1 MAARAIARCRWLL
14 PVVIAVLLTVFVN
27 ASSGSEFTF
36 KSTAV
41 NGGGETING
50 QKSPGRHLAGR
61 VGEFEGQLNYYLPKT
76 CRTHP
81 ERVSLAT
88 RPLDFPL
95 STAGLPGVLLDFYE
109 KPSFYNPLLRS
120 IACWNPHLVD
130 EPETEII
137 PPVNCPLK
145 QDSAGYDKSTHIVPF
160 DESCSHRGDFNR
172 RKAATLQ
179 MMRLEDVFDHG
190 FALNR
195 THLFL
200 ATYDANHMPA
210 TYDTGHMVHELP
222 AVFSWAHRPAS
233 NFFHFLVELVPLFLV
248 AAPLM
253 PSTLRHLPVLVRR
266 HQSIPLPSGA
276 RVAGPSLWQM
286 MRRRHLLHPSGIPL
300 FNLDW
305 TYHSHRPLSLA
316 EARSFP
322 SDWVVVLAKRLKG
335 KKRAVVNFEE
345 VEEEVVRPFG
355 SKRVVLHTGSMPILE
370 GGFY

>member
-1 MAARAIARCRWLL
+1 M
-14 PVVIAVLLTVFVN
+14 
-27 ASSGSEFTF
+27 
-36 KSTAV
+36 
-41 NGGGETING
+41 
-50 QKSPGRHLAGR
+50 Q
-61 VGEFEGQLNYYLPKT
+61 
-76 CRTHP
+76 
-81 ERVSLAT
+81 
-88 RPLDFPL
+88 
-95 STAGLPGVLLDFYE
+95 
-109 KPSFYNPLLRS
+109 
-120 IACWNPHLVD
+120 ACWNPHLVD

-195 THLFL
+195 THLF
-200 ATYDANHMPA
+200 PA

-266 HQSIPLPSGA
+266 HQPIYQECHTPS
-276 RVAGPSLWQM
+276 PSLWQM

>member
-14 PVVIAVLLTVFVN
+14 PVVVAILLTVSVN

-61 VGEFEGQLNYYLPKT
+61 VGKFEGQLNYYLPKT

-95 STAGLPGVLLDFYE
+95 STAGLLGVLLDFYE
-109 KPSFYNPLLRS
+109 KPSFYDPLLRS

-137 PPVNCPLK
+137 PPINCPLK
-145 QDSAGYDKSTHIVPF
+145 RDSAGYDKSTHIVPF

-172 RKAATLQ
+172 RKAAALQ

-253 PSTLRHLPVLVRR
+253 PSTLRHLPVLVRL
-266 HQSIPLPSGA
+266 HSSPL
-276 RVAGPSLWQM
+276 
-286 MRRRHLLHPSGIPL
+286 
-300 FNLDW
+300 
-305 TYHSHRPLSLA
+305 SHRPLSLA